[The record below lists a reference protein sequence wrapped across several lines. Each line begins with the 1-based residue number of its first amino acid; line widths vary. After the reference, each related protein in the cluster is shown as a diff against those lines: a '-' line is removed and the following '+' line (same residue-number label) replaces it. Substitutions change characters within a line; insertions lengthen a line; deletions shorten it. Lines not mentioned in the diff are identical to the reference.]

1 MQIRT
6 KITLYFISITA
17 SLLLV
22 AFASIY
28 FLTANERRI
37 EFHKHIVSKAITR
50 AIYRIKLKT
59 INSSLL
65 KTLDIHKQDLLD
77 YENISIYNQHN
88 KKIYTNN
95 QTYDFAYLFDNLK
108 VTLDQV
114 RSVKQITYVIHSIE
128 IVGQT
133 YNYDGQTYVLL
144 VGAKDTIGFHQLQK
158 LRLNLLYIF
167 ICVLTFLGVSG
178 WLFSK
183 RILKPISDVMNEVDD
198 LSVANLSSRLKE
210 ENKKDE
216 ISRLIHTFNGLLDR
230 LEKSF
235 QIQRAFI
242 SHASHEL
249 LNPLTSITSQIEV
262 SLLSE
267 RQKEEYIELLQS
279 VLEDIKRLSMISE
292 QLIKL
297 SKYANMREKVGFKM
311 LRIDELVWHIR
322 QEFLKKHQDATVQ
335 FRIDSLPENAEQLE
349 IYGNDTLLE
358 TCFHNLIE
366 NGIKYSYDK
375 KVEVVLFVDK
385 SELVLQ
391 FINAGEGITE
401 KDLINLF
408 TPFYRA
414 KSAVSVQ
421 GFGLGLSIVKNIL
434 DLHQIQIQVQSI
446 AKQTTTFELRFAFI

>member
-50 AIYRIKLKT
+50 AIYRIKIKT

-88 KKIYTNN
+88 QKIYTNN
-95 QTYDFAYLFDNLK
+95 HSYDFSHLFENLK
-108 VTLDQV
+108 GTLDQIRTV
-114 RSVKQITYVIHSIE
+114 RQTTFNINSIE

-133 YNYDGQTYVLL
+133 YTYDGQTYILL
-144 VGAKDTIGFHQLQK
+144 VGAKDTSGYNQLQK

-167 ICVLTFLGVSG
+167 ICLLTFLGVSG

-198 LSVANLSSRLKE
+198 LSIANLSSRLKE
-210 ENKKDE
+210 ENKRDE

-267 RQKEEYIELLQS
+267 REKEEYVVLLKS
-279 VLEDIKRLSMISE
+279 VLDDIKRLSLISE

-311 LRIDELVWHIR
+311 LRIDELVWNTR
-322 QEFLKKHQDATVQ
+322 QEFLKKHEGVSVH
-335 FRIDSLPENAEQLE
+335 FRIESLPENAEQLE
-349 IYGNDTLLE
+349 VYGNDTLLQ

-375 KVEVVLFVDK
+375 KVEIVLFVNK

-391 FINAGEGITE
+391 FINNGEGITE

-434 DLHQIQIQVQSI
+434 DLHQIQIHVQSI